1 MYCPQCGTEVQPQH
15 RFCGSCGAAQPETAA
30 PARKVRTPESM
41 QVHVKIL
48 AWLLVGSGVLM
59 GMLSTMVL
67 LAGRILEFVDF
78 GFTGVEMDLGVFL
91 TSIISLVAISMVVV
105 SGLTAAAGVG
115 LLYYQTWGRVMA
127 IIAAV
132 FMLFKFPVGT
142 AIGIYAFWVLLS
154 AEGREHYRIR
164 SALTAA

>member
-1 MYCPQCGTEVQPQH
+1 MFCPQCGTAVEPQY
-15 RFCGSCGAAQPETAA
+15 RFCGSCGAAQPEAAA
-30 PARKVRTPESM
+30 PIKKVRTPESM
-41 QVHVKIL
+41 EVHVKIL
-48 AWLLVGSGVLM
+48 GWLLVGSAVLT

-78 GFTGVEMDLGVFL
+78 GFSGLEAEFGVFL

-115 LLYYQTWGRVMA
+115 LLYYQTWGRVLA
-127 IIAAV
+127 IVAAV
-132 FMLFKFPVGT
+132 LMLFKFPVGT

-154 AEGREHYRIR
+154 AEGREYYRTR
-164 SALTAA
+164 SALSAA